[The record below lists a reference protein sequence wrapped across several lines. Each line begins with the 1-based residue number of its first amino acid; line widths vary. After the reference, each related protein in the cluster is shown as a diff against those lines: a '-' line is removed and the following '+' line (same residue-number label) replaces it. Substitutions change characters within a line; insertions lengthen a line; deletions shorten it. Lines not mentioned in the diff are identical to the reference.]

1 MQHVFA
7 RNEEQLMFA
16 RNEEQ
21 LMFARNEEQ
30 LMFARNE
37 EQFMLIDNTLANV
50 LYSINESSCTQ
61 AFLDNEQTINL
72 MLDLKAVLCQA
83 HILSANDMHTPGMDV
98 T

>member
-30 LMFARNE
+30 LM
-37 EQFMLIDNTLANV
+37 LIDNILANV
-50 LYSINESSCTQ
+50 LYSINESS
-61 AFLDNEQTINL
+61 
-72 MLDLKAVLCQA
+72 LKLF
-83 HILSANDMHTPGMDV
+83 
-98 T
+98 

>member
-37 EQFMLIDNTLANV
+37 EQLMLIYMYNTLANV
-50 LYSINESSCTQ
+50 LYSINESS
-61 AFLDNEQTINL
+61 
-72 MLDLKAVLCQA
+72 LKLFY
-83 HILSANDMHTPGMDV
+83 
-98 T
+98 